1 MAIAQNTDAY
11 CTAAD
16 VTARTG
22 RAYSSTSVPST
33 AQVETWVKERARTI
47 NAVLKGR
54 GYTVP
59 IAVAYTESSQVLKAL
74 NCLGAAIDA
83 DNAFPG
89 QDGSSGRSRDWL
101 TEWRDGI
108 KMLQSS
114 SFELPDAPRGSSTAL
129 PAYAQVPSGEFRLDD
144 AGDESDP
151 TFDADTKW

>member
-22 RAYSSTSVPST
+22 RAYTSTSVPST
-33 AQVETWVKERARTI
+33 AQVEEFAKQRARTI

-54 GYTVP
+54 GYDVP
-59 IAVAYTESSQVLKAL
+59 IAAAYTESSQVLKAL
-74 NCLGAAIDA
+74 NCLGAAVDA

-89 QDGSSGRSRDWL
+89 QDGASGRSRDWL
-101 TEWRDGI
+101 AEWRDGI

-114 SFELPDAPRGSSTAL
+114 SFELPDAVRGSSTAL